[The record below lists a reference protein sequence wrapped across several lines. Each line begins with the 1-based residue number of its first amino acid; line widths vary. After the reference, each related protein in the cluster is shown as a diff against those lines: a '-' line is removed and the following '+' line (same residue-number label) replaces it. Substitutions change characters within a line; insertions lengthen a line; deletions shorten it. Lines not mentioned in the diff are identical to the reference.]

1 MPIDSYLDTNYCK
14 HKTGLPYRRPTSP
27 MNKLLQ
33 LFRAALRGDEYDYTS
48 GSIKKAIV
56 MLSIPMVLEMAMESL
71 FALVDA
77 YFVAKVSPDAV
88 ATVGLTESVITLVYA
103 IAIGISTAPVAMI
116 SRYVGQKD
124 HASASRVA
132 KQAIF
137 LAIGVSLILGIPGVI
152 YAEDILR
159 MMGGSETLIAS
170 GKNYTRLLFGSNAV
184 IMLLFLLNGIFR
196 GAGDAAYAMRALWI
210 ANGINIILDPIFI
223 HGFGPIPAMGVT
235 GAAVATTVGRG
246 LGVAFQLYIL
256 FGGRGTIQLRSGGW
270 QLDGAILK
278 RLGRIASSG
287 AMQYLIAS
295 ASWIFLMR
303 IIAKF
308 GSEAVA
314 GYTIAIRLII
324 FTLLPAWGLSNAAAT
339 LVGQNLGAKEPDR
352 AIRSVKLAAL
362 MAGAFLGL
370 ISIGY
375 LLFAPHLIVF
385 FDDTPAVV
393 AAGTT
398 ALKIF
403 ALGYTLYGFGMILT
417 QAFNGAGDTRTPML
431 INIISFWIVEIPLG
445 YYLGLYLGYGVAGVT
460 WSIIIAEMVL
470 TALAF
475 ILFRRGK
482 WLETE
487 V

>member
-1 MPIDSYLDTNYCK
+1 
-14 HKTGLPYRRPTSP
+14 
-27 MNKLLQ
+27 
-33 LFRAALRGDEYDYTS
+33 
-48 GSIKKAIV
+48 

>member
-1 MPIDSYLDTNYCK
+1 
-14 HKTGLPYRRPTSP
+14 
-27 MNKLLQ
+27 
-33 LFRAALRGDEYDYTS
+33 
-48 GSIKKAIV
+48 

-116 SRYVGQKD
+116 SRYIGQKD
-124 HASASRVA
+124 QANASRVA
-132 KQAIF
+132 KQAIY
-137 LAIGVSLILGIPGVI
+137 LALGVSLVLGIPGVI

-159 MMGGSETLIAS
+159 AMGGSETLIAS

-235 GAAVATTVGRG
+235 GAAVATTIGRG
-246 LGVAFQLYIL
+246 LGVAFQVYIL
-256 FGGRGTIQLRSGGW
+256 FGGRGTIQLRTGGW
-270 QLDGAILK
+270 QLDGSILK

-287 AMQYLIAS
+287 AMQYIIAS

-324 FTLLPAWGLSNAAAT
+324 FTLLPAWGLSNATAT

-362 MAGAFLGL
+362 MAGGFLGT

-375 LLFAPHLIVF
+375 LLFAPHLILL
-385 FDDTPAVV
+385 FDDTPGVV
-393 AAGTT
+393 EAGTT

-403 ALGYTLYGFGMILT
+403 ALGYTLYGFGMILS
-417 QAFNGAGDTRTPML
+417 QAFNGAGDTRTPMI

-460 WSIIIAEMVL
+460 WSIIIGETVL

-475 ILFRRGK
+475 ILFRQGR
-482 WLETE
+482 WLTTE

>member
-1 MPIDSYLDTNYCK
+1 MQ
-14 HKTGLPYRRPTSP
+14 
-27 MNKLLQ
+27 KLLQ
-33 LFRAALRGDEYDYTS
+33 LFRAAIRGDEYDYTS

-88 ATVGLTESVITLVYA
+88 ATVGLTEAVITLVYA

-116 SRYVGQKD
+116 ARYIGQKD
-124 HASASRVA
+124 QANASRVA
-132 KQAIF
+132 KQAIYM
-137 LAIGVSLILGIPGVI
+137 AIGVSFILGIPGVV

-196 GAGDAAYAMRALWI
+196 GAGDAAYAMRALWL

-235 GAAVATTVGRG
+235 GAAVATTIGRG
-246 LGVAFQLYIL
+246 IGVAFQLYIL
-256 FGGRGTIQLRSGGW
+256 FGGRGTIQLRTGGW
-270 QLDGAILK
+270 QLDWGILK

-287 AMQYLIAS
+287 AMQYIIAS
-295 ASWIFLMR
+295 ASWVFLMR
-303 IIAKF
+303 IVSKF

-324 FTLLPAWGLSNAAAT
+324 FTLLPAWGLSNATAT

-352 AIRSVKLAAL
+352 AIRSVKLAAM
-362 MAGAFLGL
+362 MAGGFLGI
-370 ISIGY
+370 ISIVY
-375 LLFAPHLIVF
+375 LLFASHLILF
-385 FDDTPAVV
+385 FDDTPAVLE
-393 AAGTT
+393 AGTT

-403 ALGYTLYGFGMILT
+403 ALGYTLYGFGMIFS
-417 QAFNGAGDTRTPML
+417 QAFNGAGDTRTPMM
-431 INIISFWIVEIPLG
+431 INIISFWIVEIPMG

-460 WSIIIAEMVL
+460 WAIIIAEMVL

-475 ILFRRGK
+475 ILFRRGA
-482 WLETE
+482 WLKTE

>member
-1 MPIDSYLDTNYCK
+1 MQ
-14 HKTGLPYRRPTSP
+14 
-27 MNKLLQ
+27 KLLQ
-33 LFRAALRGDEYDYTS
+33 LFRAAIRGDEYDYTS

-88 ATVGLTESVITLVYA
+88 ATVGLTEAVITLVYA

-116 SRYVGQKD
+116 ARYIGQKD
-124 HASASRVA
+124 QANASRVA
-132 KQAIF
+132 KQAIYM
-137 LAIGVSLILGIPGVI
+137 AIGVSFILGIPGVI

-159 MMGGSETLIAS
+159 MMGGSEALIAS
-170 GKNYTRLLFGSNAV
+170 GKNYTKLLFGSNAV

-196 GAGDAAYAMRALWI
+196 GAGDAAYAMRALWL

-235 GAAVATTVGRG
+235 GAAVATTIGRG
-246 LGVAFQLYIL
+246 IGVAFQLYIL
-256 FGGRGTIQLRSGGW
+256 FGGRGTIQLRTGGW
-270 QLDGAILK
+270 QLDWGILK

-287 AMQYLIAS
+287 AMQYIIAS
-295 ASWIFLMR
+295 ASWVFLMR
-303 IIAKF
+303 IVSKF

-324 FTLLPAWGLSNAAAT
+324 FTLLPAWGLSNATAT

-352 AIRSVKLAAL
+352 AIRSVKLAAM
-362 MAGAFLGL
+362 MAGIFLGL
-370 ISIGY
+370 ISIVY
-375 LLFAPHLIVF
+375 LLFAPHLILF
-385 FDDTPAVV
+385 FDDTPAVLE
-393 AAGTT
+393 AGTT

-403 ALGYTLYGFGMILT
+403 ALGYTLYGFGMIFS
-417 QAFNGAGDTRTPML
+417 QAFNGAGDTRTPMI

-445 YYLGLYLGYGVAGVT
+445 YYLGLYLGHGVAGVT
-460 WSIIIAEMVL
+460 WAIIIAEMVL

-475 ILFRRGK
+475 ILFRRGG
-482 WLETE
+482 WLKTE